1 MRTCNEKDMSVSSR
15 YSERKDKAESFPTRA
30 KSLPP
35 LNSNHEKLLVLIGGK
50 IPLNRIQSHK
60 RSCFMKTRVEPRV

>member
-15 YSERKDKAESFPTRA
+15 YPERKVNAESFPTRA

-35 LNSNHEKLLVLIGGK
+35 LNSNHECDIVSNDWRR
-50 IPLNRIQSHK
+50 IPLKESKVISSRAL
-60 RSCFMKTRVEPRV
+60 